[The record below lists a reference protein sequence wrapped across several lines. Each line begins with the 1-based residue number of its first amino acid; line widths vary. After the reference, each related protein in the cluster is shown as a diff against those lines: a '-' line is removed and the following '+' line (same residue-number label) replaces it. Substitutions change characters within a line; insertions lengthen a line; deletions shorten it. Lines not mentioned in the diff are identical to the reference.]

1 MANNN
6 NNGGTHLRCWSCFA
20 YDLITVWR
28 KDMIVWLKEP
38 VFGFVRVLLMPLMWM
53 LIFGNVLGGTMANLP
68 IAIVDYDNSQT
79 SAMISS
85 GITAGGHISVYYSG
99 SYEKSL
105 ELFNARKVYAVLII
119 PKNPKSVKLMVDRSS
134 PMVGDSIAAGV
145 MAAVRGASSGNIGA
159 TGGIAVEEDVHF
171 ARGASYLDFLAPGIV
186 LQTIAFAAMF
196 SGGLALILE
205 RQLGSFGMLL
215 VAPISKES
223 IVLGKTLAGVT
234 QGLVGGIATLVIAI
248 VMGVKIK
255 TGLVGLPFILI
266 VMVLTAFCFI
276 GMSITMSMRIND
288 LNGFSMVMMMVTMP
302 LWIVSGSLYPIE
314 SMAWWLKPIA
324 LISPMTYAVDAMRNL
339 MIRGF
344 SFASVS
350 ADITMLFFFAVVM
363 LALGVVSF
371 RRAI

>member
-1 MANNN
+1 MAADDGNS
-6 NNGGTHLRCWSCFA
+6 GRTHLRCWSCFA
-20 YDLITVWR
+20 YDLMTVWK
-28 KDMIVWLKEP
+28 KDMTVWLKEP
-38 VFGFVRVLLMPLMWM
+38 FFGFVRVLIMPLMWM
-53 LIFGNVLGGTMANLP
+53 IIFGNVLGGTMANLP
-68 IAIVDYDNSQT
+68 MAIVDYDNSRT
-79 SAMISS
+79 SALISS
-85 GITAGGHISVYYSG
+85 GITEGGRISVYYSG
-99 SYEKSL
+99 SYGKSL
-105 ELFNARKVYAVLII
+105 ELFDARHVYAVLII
-119 PKNPKSVKLMVDRSS
+119 PKNPESVKLMVDRSS

-145 MAAVRGASSGNIGA
+145 MSAVRAASGNAGA
-159 TGGIAVEEDVHF
+159 DGGIFVEEDVHF
-171 ARGASYLDFLAPGIV
+171 ARGASYLDFLSPGIV

-215 VAPISKES
+215 VAPVSKEA

-234 QGLVGGIATLVIAI
+234 QGLIGGIATLIIAMI
-248 VMGVKIK
+248 MGVKIK
-255 TGLVGLPFILI
+255 TGLAGLPFIFI
-266 VMVLTAFCFI
+266 VMLLTAFCFI
-276 GMSITMSMRIND
+276 GMSITMSMRISD
-288 LNGFSMVMMMVTMP
+288 LSGFSMVMMMVTMP

-344 SFASVS
+344 SLASVS

-363 LALGVVSF
+363 LTLGVVSF